1 MHTTEKLDT
10 ILFDRNGNTTVAST
24 VSQYVAVV
32 KRSSSR
38 LGAAVRNEMHLVLHN
53 RQWIVVSRSGSQES
67 PVYIQDRTV
76 PDAGTGKS
84 FIHQTLSTYEQD
96 PA

>member
-1 MHTTEKLDT
+1 MHTTEKLHT

-24 VSQYVAVV
+24 VSHYVAAVQ
-32 KRSSSR
+32 RSSSR
-38 LGAAVRNEMHLVLHN
+38 LGAAVRNEMHLVFHN
-53 RQWIVVSRSGSQES
+53 GQWVVVSRSGSPAT

-84 FIHQTLSTYEQD
+84 FIHQTLATYEQD

>member
-1 MHTTEKLDT
+1 MHATEQLHT

-24 VSQYVAVV
+24 VSHCVARV

-38 LGAAVRNEMHLVLHN
+38 LGATVRHEMRLVFHSGH
-53 RQWIVVSRSGSQES
+53 WVVVSRSGAQES

-84 FIHQTLSTYEQD
+84 FIHQTLATYEQD
-96 PA
+96 AA